1 MRIGNTTNNDFF
13 LELNK
18 INEKIQD
25 EFLKKIAYETR
36 NISCDVMLGD
46 SSTKKVE
53 TFDIKN
59 VETFFGNF
67 DSKLSGWNSQGVTY
81 SADEDLRRIFTKSE
95 LRIGDYILSLHV
107 SLQYR
112 VLLYY
117 KPIQKVIELQKN
129 LADLIDNSENSESK
143 YEDEG
148 DRLII
153 EKLNELGFKD
163 MPKQELFE
171 LFYNDEALAFKIKK
185 MIDNSQSEVVDI
197 QGKKNKLFKELDNLL
212 LETFHTTA
220 VIIDEQKLVNGEEGC
235 LCNMDLEYIDN
246 GAKQGLIDASI
257 INEEIKSQ
265 LTQGIK
271 KILDVI
277 LKNYS

>member
-1 MRIGNTTNNDFF
+1 MRI
-13 LELNK
+13 
-18 INEKIQD
+18 
-25 EFLKKIAYETR
+25 
-36 NISCDVMLGD
+36 
-46 SSTKKVE
+46 
-53 TFDIKN
+53 
-59 VETFFGNF
+59 
-67 DSKLSGWNSQGVTY
+67 
-81 SADEDLRRIFTKSE
+81 LRRIFTKSE

-129 LADLIDNSENSESK
+129 LADIIDNSENSESK

>member
-46 SSTKKVE
+46 NSTKKVE

>member
-1 MRIGNTTNNDFF
+1 MRIGNPTNNEFF

-25 EFLKKIAYETR
+25 EFLKKVMYETR
-36 NISCDVMLGD
+36 SVDCNIMLGD
-46 SSTKKVE
+46 STTKIVQ

-59 VETFFGNF
+59 METFFGRF
-67 DSKLSGWNSQGVTY
+67 DSNLSEWNSQGVTY

-95 LRIGDYILSLHV
+95 FRIGDYILSLHV
-107 SLQYR
+107 SLQYH

-117 KPIQKVIELQKN
+117 KPMQKVIELQKK
-129 LADLIDNSENSESK
+129 LAELIDNNGNSESK

-171 LFYNDEALAFKIKK
+171 LFYNDEKLAMKVKK
-185 MIDNSQSEVVDI
+185 MIDDSQPEVVDI
-197 QGKKNKLFKELDNLL
+197 QGKKNQLFKELDNLL
-212 LETFHTTA
+212 LETFHTTS
-220 VIIDEQKLVNGEEGC
+220 VMIDEQKLVNGEEGC
-235 LCNMDLEYIDN
+235 LCNIDLEYIDN
-246 GAKQGLIDASI
+246 GAKQGLVDASI
-257 INEEIKSQ
+257 ISEEIKSQ
-265 LTQGIK
+265 MKQGIRN
-271 KILDVI
+271 ILDII
-277 LKNYS
+277 LENNS